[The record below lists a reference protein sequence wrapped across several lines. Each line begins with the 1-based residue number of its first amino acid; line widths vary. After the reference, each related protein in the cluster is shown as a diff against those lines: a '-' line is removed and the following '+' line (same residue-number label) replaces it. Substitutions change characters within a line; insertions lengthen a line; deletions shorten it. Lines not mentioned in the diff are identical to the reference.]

1 MIRTISDKE
10 SQKIYD
16 GGSSSAIPKEIQH
29 VARRKLRMID
39 AAVSVNDL
47 RIPPG
52 NHLEKLKGNLEGFYS
67 IRINDQYRIIFR
79 YETGDAY
86 DVKITDYH

>member
-16 GGSSSAIPKEIQH
+16 GDSSSAIPKEIQH

-52 NHLEKLKGNLEGFYS
+52 NHLEKLKGKLEGFYS